1 MRLVLAEVQE
11 DGGQQWYNDRDSPC
25 PQQVAE
31 ARGPSLER
39 GCGSLR
45 DDDGGADSHD
55 AVSDDRGNAADAS
68 RRLLHADIHDHRVD
82 RPRQ

>member
-1 MRLVLAEVQE
+1 MRSV
-11 DGGQQWYNDRDSPC
+11 DRYGPGRRHYRPAC
-25 PQQVAE
+25 RNYQQVAE